1 MFKEIRA
8 RGETAFLFFFS
19 FSFKQVVCGENRRQ
33 MKENRR
39 RMKWS
44 FEGLSLSV
52 CAAVTVSADQP
63 LVVNILGFCD
73 HLDYNHSVLMH
84 PFLIIL

>member
-1 MFKEIRA
+1 ME
-8 RGETAFLFFFS
+8 L
-19 FSFKQVVCGENRRQ
+19 RRTVA
-33 MKENRR
+33 
-39 RMKWS
+39 
-44 FEGLSLSV
+44 LCV